1 MYDGTSHANLLLTL
15 MDKFDF
21 PLERVGGSTG
31 ALPIDGLD
39 TLSEV

>member
-1 MYDGTSHANLLLTL
+1 
-15 MDKFDF
+15 MDKFDI

-31 ALPIDGLD
+31 ALPIDELD

>member
-1 MYDGTSHANLLLTL
+1 

-21 PLERVGGSTG
+21 PLERVGNSTG
-31 ALPIDGLD
+31 ALPIHEID